1 MCGIAG
7 YWDRRAATAADALA
21 SLAQGAGDA
30 MAHRGPD
37 GDGVWVDADA
47 GIALAHRR
55 LAIVDLSPTGAQPM
69 ASSCGRYV
77 ISYNGEVF
85 NFLELR
91 RELEAAGHRF
101 RGTSDTE
108 VMLEGFVRWGVEATV
123 KRLIGMFA
131 FALWDR
137 TDRSLWLVRDRLGI
151 KPLYYLATD
160 SVVLFGS
167 ELKALRAL
175 PGWTPRLDRT
185 ALAQYLQRGY
195 VPHPLSIY
203 ASVRKLPPGHIL
215 ELRAGSA
222 PRLSAY
228 WSLRDVAT
236 RGIAAAQSDRRSPE
250 DAVRELEDLL
260 RDAIRRRMIADVPLG
275 AFLSGGVDSSLVVAL
290 MQAESNRPVK
300 TFSIGFREGAFNE
313 AGHARAVATHLG
325 TEHQDLVVEP
335 RHALELIPRLPQ
347 IYDEPFADSSQIPTY
362 LVAEMTRR
370 HVTVALSGD
379 GGDELFAGYHR
390 YEWGK
395 WVWGRVDWLPR
406 PVRSTMS
413 SLIGAAQSVL
423 PSSSPMA
430 RRLAQAARLLDCADV
445 DGLYDWLTRAWPSG
459 SDLMI
464 DSPAH
469 AESNH
474 TRGLNGM
481 AVDTVTALQFLD
493 MGEFLSEDILT
504 KLDRATMAVSLEG
517 RVPLLDHRVVEH
529 SWSLPTT
536 LKRRENTDKWLL
548 RAVLAKHVP
557 ADVTSRPK
565 QGFQVPIGEWLRT
578 DLREWAE
585 SLLASKN
592 LEDLGLHADPVR
604 QAWSSHLKGTYNNNN
619 ALWVVLMAV
628 SWWNEAGQ
636 PGSTNQ

>member
-7 YWDRRAATAADALA
+7 YWDRRAATDGDTLAALA
-21 SLAQGAGDA
+21 RGAGDA

-47 GIALAHRR
+47 GLALAHRR

-69 ASSCGRYV
+69 TSSCGRYV

-91 RELEAAGHRF
+91 RELEAAGQRF

-137 TDRSLWLVRDRLGI
+137 TARRLWLVRDRLGI
-151 KPLYYLATD
+151 KPLYYLAND

-175 PGWTPRLDRT
+175 PGWTPKLDR
-185 ALAQYLQRGY
+185 ASLAQYLRRGY

-203 ASVRKLPPGHIL
+203 ESVRKLPPGHIL
-215 ELRAGSA
+215 ELSADAA

-228 WSLRDVAT
+228 WSLREVAT
-236 RGIAAAQSDRRSPE
+236 NGIAAARSDRRSPD
-250 DAVRELEDLL
+250 DAVRQLEALL

-290 MQAESNRPVK
+290 MQSESNRPVK
-300 TFSIGFREGAFNE
+300 TFSIGFREGAYNE
-313 AGHARAVATHLG
+313 AGHARAVAAHLG

-335 RHALELIPRLPQ
+335 RHALDLIPRLPK

-390 YEWGK
+390 YGWGE
-395 WVWGRVDWLPR
+395 WVWDRVDWMPR
-406 PVRSTMS
+406 PLRSAAS
-413 SLIGAAQSVL
+413 ALFGAAQSVL
-423 PSSSPMA
+423 PASLPAA
-430 RRLAQAARLLDCADV
+430 RRMGQAGRLLDCRDI
-445 DGLYDWLTRAWPSG
+445 DGLYDWLTQPWPR
-459 SDLMI
+459 DTVLMAP
-464 DSPAH
+464 PATVSS
-469 AESNH
+469 ASEPCV
-474 TRGLNGM
+474 GLNGT
-481 AVDTVTALQFLD
+481 AVDTVTALQFRD
-493 MGEFLSEDILT
+493 MADYLPEDILT

-529 SWSLPTT
+529 AWTLPMS
-536 LKRRENTDKWLL
+536 LKRRDGAGKWIL
-548 RAVLAKHVP
+548 REVLARHVP
-557 ADVTSRPK
+557 RDMTDRPK
-565 QGFQVPIGEWLRT
+565 QGFEVPIGDWLRT
-578 DLREWAE
+578 ELRDWADE
-585 SLLASKN
+585 LMAPQV
-592 LEDLGLHADPVR
+592 LGDMGLNAEPIR
-604 QAWSSHLKGTYNNNN
+604 QAWLNHMSGKQNNDN
-619 ALWVVLMAV
+619 ALWVILMAT
-628 SWWNEAGQ
+628 SWWQEAGR
-636 PGSTNQ
+636 P